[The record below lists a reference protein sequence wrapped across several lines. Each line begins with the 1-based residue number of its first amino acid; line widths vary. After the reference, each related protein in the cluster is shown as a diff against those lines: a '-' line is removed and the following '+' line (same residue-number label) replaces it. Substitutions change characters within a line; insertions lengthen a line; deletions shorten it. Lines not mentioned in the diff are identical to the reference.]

1 MRLSLNAWEMGQA
14 WHLKG
19 QGAILQ
25 KRKALMYDLLTWRK
39 KKNRLKVFSKGSL
52 LDQLFT
58 ALKDTE

>member
-39 KKNRLKVFSKGSL
+39 KKIDLKFS
-52 LDQLFT
+52 
-58 ALKDTE
+58 LKDLYWINYLRH

>member
-1 MRLSLNAWEMGQA
+1 MGLSLNAWEMGQA

-19 QGAILQ
+19 QGAVPQ

-39 KKNRLKVFSKGSL
+39 KNRLKVFSKGSL
-52 LDQLFT
+52 LDQPFK